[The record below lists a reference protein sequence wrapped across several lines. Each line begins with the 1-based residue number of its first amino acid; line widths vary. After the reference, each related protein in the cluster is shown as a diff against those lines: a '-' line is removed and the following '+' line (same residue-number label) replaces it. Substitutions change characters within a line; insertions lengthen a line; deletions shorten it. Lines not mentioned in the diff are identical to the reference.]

1 MFHCISAVRNTEA
14 KFKVETFQEFITEK
28 MALYHSEF
36 IHWFLSHNKF
46 YPEIKKK
53 YEPYYWIFI
62 TPILGRI
69 IKSESFY
76 RSCLESL
83 IIHAKHFDNTP
94 GIEIDFFFLPLIFL
108 ACTHKIHRLKK
119 KIYKQLHCITLK
131 QSYLFIEEQGM
142 LKSV

>member
-1 MFHCISAVRNTEA
+1 MFHCIPAVRNTEA

-53 YEPYYWIFI
+53 YEPYYWIFV
-62 TPILGRI
+62 TPILGWI

-94 GIEIDFFFLPLIFL
+94 GIEIEFFFYHCNYTVLLL
-108 ACTHKIHRLKK
+108 NNLTYWRARNAKK
-119 KIYKQLHCITLK
+119 C
-131 QSYLFIEEQGM
+131 
-142 LKSV
+142 LKSDVTFICCLQRIF

>member
-1 MFHCISAVRNTEA
+1 MFHCIPAVRNTEA

-46 YPEIKKK
+46 YPEMKKK
-53 YEPYYWIFI
+53 YELYYWIFI

-94 GIEIDFFFLPLIFL
+94 GIEIDFFFYHCNYTVLLL
-108 ACTHKIHRLKK
+108 NNLTYWRARNAKK
-119 KIYKQLHCITLK
+119 C
-131 QSYLFIEEQGM
+131 
-142 LKSV
+142 LKSDVTFICCLQRIF

>member
-1 MFHCISAVRNTEA
+1 MFHCIPAVRNTEA

-53 YEPYYWIFI
+53 YEPYYWIFV

-83 IIHAKHFDNTP
+83 IIHAKHFVDTP
-94 GIEIDFFFLPLIFL
+94 GIEIDFFFYHCNYTVLLL
-108 ACTHKIHRLKK
+108 NNLTYWRAKNAKK
-119 KIYKQLHCITLK
+119 C
-131 QSYLFIEEQGM
+131 
-142 LKSV
+142 LKSDVTFICCLQRIF

>member
-1 MFHCISAVRNTEA
+1 MFHCIPAVRNTEA

-53 YEPYYWIFI
+53 YEPYYWIFV

-76 RSCLESL
+76 WSCLESL

-94 GIEIDFFFLPLIFL
+94 GIEIEFFFYHCNYTVLLL
-108 ACTHKIHRLKK
+108 NNLTYWRARNAKK
-119 KIYKQLHCITLK
+119 C
-131 QSYLFIEEQGM
+131 
-142 LKSV
+142 LKSDVTFICCLQRIF